1 VTFRDRMAAGR
12 ALAALLAEYAHR
24 DDALVLALPRGG
36 VPVAREIALAL
47 RAPLDVLVVR
57 KLGLPWQP
65 EFAAGAIAP
74 GGVLVLNHQAEAEI
88 PGLNRLLEPVVAQ
101 ERRELARRETAYRRG
116 RPALEVAGRTVI
128 LVDDGIATGAT
139 IEAAVAALRTMKARS
154 IVIAVPVAPPGALR
168 RLARHADRIVCPEQ
182 PADFMAVGQ
191 YYDEFPQL
199 TDAEVVQLLATAGP
213 AAD

>member
-1 VTFRDRMAAGR
+1 MTFRDRTAAGR
-12 ALAALLAEYAHR
+12 VLAALLDEYANR
-24 DDALVLALPRGG
+24 DDTIVLGLPRGG

-57 KLGLPWQP
+57 KLGMPWQP

-74 GGVLVLNHQAEAEI
+74 GGVLVLNHQAAAEI
-88 PGLNRLLEPVVAQ
+88 PGLNRLLEPVLAQ
-101 ERRELARRETAYRRG
+101 ERRELVRREASYRRG
-116 RPALEVAGRTVI
+116 RQALDVAGRTVI

-139 IEAAVAALRTMKARS
+139 IEAAAIALRAMQARS
-154 IVIAVPVAPPGALR
+154 IVIAVPVAPPGAIR

-191 YYDEFPQL
+191 YYDDFPQL
-199 TDAEVVQLLATAGP
+199 TDAEVVRLLVPGIP
-213 AAD
+213 AVD

>member
-1 VTFRDRMAAGR
+1 MTFRDRMTAGR
-12 ALAALLAEYAHR
+12 VLAALLDEYAHR
-24 DDALVLALPRGG
+24 DDTIVLGLPRGG

-47 RAPLDVLVVR
+47 QAPLDVLVVR
-57 KLGLPWQP
+57 KLGIPWQP

-88 PGLNRLLEPVVAQ
+88 PGLSRLLEPVVAQ
-101 ERRELARRETAYRRG
+101 ERQELARREAAYRRG
-116 RPALEVAGRTVI
+116 RPPLDVAGRTVI

-139 IEAAVAALRTMKARS
+139 IEAAVVALRAMHARS
-154 IVIAVPVAPPGALR
+154 IVIAVPVAPPEATR

-191 YYDEFPQL
+191 YYDDFPQL
-199 TDAEVVQLLATAGP
+199 TDAEVVRLLAPGNP
-213 AAD
+213 AVD

>member
-1 VTFRDRMAAGR
+1 MTFPDRMAAGR
-12 ALAALLAEYAHR
+12 ALAALLEEYAHR

-47 RAPLDVLVVR
+47 KAPLDVLVVR
-57 KLGLPWQP
+57 KLGLPWHP

-74 GGVLVLNHQAEAEI
+74 GGVLVLNHQAAAEI

-116 RPALEVAGRTVI
+116 RPALDVAGRTVI

-139 IEAAVAALRTMKARS
+139 VEAAVAALRALKARS
-154 IVIAVPVAPPGALR
+154 IVIAVPVAPPGAIR
-168 RLARHADRIVCPEQ
+168 RLARHADRIVCPVQ

-199 TDAEVVQLLATAGP
+199 TDAEVVQLLASAEP
-213 AAD
+213 AVD

>member
-1 VTFRDRMAAGR
+1 MSAGR
-12 ALAALLAEYAHR
+12 TLAALLAEYAHR
-24 DDALVLALPRGG
+24 DDTIVLALPRGG
-36 VPVAREIALAL
+36 VPVAKEIALTL
-47 RAPLDVLVVR
+47 QAPLDVLVVR

-74 GGVLVLNHQAEAEI
+74 GGVLVLNREARAEV
-88 PGLNRLLEPVVAQ
+88 PGLSRLLEPVVTQ
-101 ERRELARRETAYRRG
+101 ERQELARREATYRRG
-116 RPALEVAGRTVI
+116 RPPLDVAGRTVI

-139 IEAAVAALRTMKARS
+139 IEAAAVALRAMNARS
-154 IVIAVPVAPPGALR
+154 IVIAVPVAPPGATR

-199 TDAEVVQLLATAGP
+199 TDAEVVRLLAPGRP
-213 AAD
+213 AVD